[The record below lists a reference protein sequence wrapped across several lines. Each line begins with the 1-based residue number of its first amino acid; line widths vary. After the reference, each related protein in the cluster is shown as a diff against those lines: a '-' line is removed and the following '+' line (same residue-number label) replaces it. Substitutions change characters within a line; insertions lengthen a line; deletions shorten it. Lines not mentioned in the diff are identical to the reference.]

1 MPRFHI
7 TWGTGPGVIEP
18 FVLRAQEAA
27 KASKLAFRFRHQV
40 KELVVENGAITGVTG
55 HVLAED
61 DAERGSATNREVV
74 RDFTL
79 RAPTTL
85 IASGGIGGNHDL
97 VRKAWPERLGAPPE
111 LMVSGV
117 PEHVDGLMLGIA
129 KAAKAAKAAEAHLI
143 NGYRMWH
150 YVEGIRNWDPIWPKH
165 GIRILPGPSSLWLD
179 AAGER
184 LPDPN
189 WPGFDTLKALT
200 ELQSRGHQHSWF
212 ILTRA
217 VIKKEFALSGSEQNP
232 DLTGKSWRLV
242 AGRAFGPK
250 ATGSVEVFKAHT
262 EDFVVADTLEDLV
275 EGMNRIGDV
284 PLSVDTLRQHLSAR
298 R

>member
-1 MPRFHI
+1 MRTAGFDRNEDGWPRHWAEAYLAFAAGEKRSWLKARDFKFFPIVGHAERRADPEHGAGNSVPRFHI

-27 KASKLAFRFRHQV
+27 KAGKLAFRFRHQV
-40 KELVVENGAITGVTG
+40 KELIVENGAVTGVTG
-55 HVLAED
+55 QVLAED
-61 DAERGSATNREVV
+61 DAEHGAATNRDVL

-79 RAPTTL
+79 RDTATL

-97 VRKAWPERLGAPPE
+97 VGKAWPARLGTPPE

-129 KAAKAAKAAEAHLI
+129 EAAGAHLI
-143 NGYRMWH
+143 NGDRMWH
-150 YVEGIRNWDPIWPKH
+150 YVEGIRNWNPIWPKH

-184 LPDPN
+184 LSDPN
-189 WPGFDTLKALT
+189 WPGFETLKALT
-200 ELQSRGHQHSWF
+200 ELQSRGYQHSWF
-212 ILTRA
+212 ILTQA

-232 DLTGKSWRLV
+232 DLTGKS
-242 AGRAFGPK
+242 
-250 ATGSVEVFKAHT
+250 
-262 EDFVVADTLEDLV
+262 
-275 EGMNRIGDV
+275 
-284 PLSVDTLRQHLSAR
+284 
-298 R
+298 